1 MSDRLSLLAYQAG
14 LVTTPTSEQAAQAAN
29 DLCVEQRL
37 MRVGDPLP
45 IVFCRREGNV
55 GGCLVSPGATEARF
69 SNSATNVL
77 TASWHLVLGEGPMD
91 PIQVRDVFQCAC
103 RVGTSTSAFGRRA
116 GSWSPG
122 NTTVDRGG
130 TYTRWELPRFCGA
143 AGTFEKLTTLSF
155 VNTYQNGEDWNRQIH
170 VFSRGGRHVTRLL
183 DGVTGSSSNVVDL
196 YLYLL
201 RTVERVP
208 ESMIDMQSLRHA
220 ARFTELLGMR
230 WDGVLG
236 GEQTENLD
244 DWCENVL
251 KPFFLLARTR
261 RYGMEGLMPLLP
273 TNSDGSLYLGRV
285 GPHATLTET
294 ELDLETWSLE
304 FLSLA
309 DRRPICAQMQ
319 WRQQGDGVDSIV
331 RTSEVRFA
339 APFNAPDG
347 PFEQHDLSWF
357 ATNETHAVKVGAYV
371 VAHRAMATHTLE
383 VSARPGT
390 HNTTLGDG
398 SVVRVRVPRAVDG
411 DELAVHDYLYRV
423 NSVGKDLTGETKYSL
438 IHVPLDAQ
446 GRSAVAFSV
455 YRATSSGVLLPIT
468 KTGPVCDVNSS
479 SNTDPLAED
488 VLDWEEFDEESEVEL
503 PLEDMPLDDPLEGP
517 IEEALPE
524 FDLEDPE
531 GLDPLPPLGLGTGP
545 SPMPPEGVP
554 EQPDGPPM
562 PPGSPDGGMG
572 APSSECY
579 LETYTVEDNIGNMTK
594 ETKWV
599 CPNQNPD
606 GPPNTPSAALPGA
619 QAPPEP
625 GYPPE
630 GPEGPGGPQWGAP
643 GAPKVGISWDLE
655 FEEELSS
662 YWNEGKDQNGQV
674 PTGPLGGPLY
684 PAGTSPGKWAKKSM
698 LNVNSWWHVAI
709 GSTTYIPGASN
720 PNQTSR
726 GMGISA
732 IRKASVPGTPDQVLN
747 STGQGFNGTAPIAV
761 GPWRTIVFNSN
772 IRNLKIR
779 KHGTQDPF
787 QPTPPPKPHQY

>member
-1 MSDRLSLLAYQAG
+1 MSDSLSLLAYQAG
-14 LVTTPTSEQAAQAAN
+14 LVTTPSSEQAAEAAN

-55 GGCLVSPGATEARF
+55 GGCLVSPGATEAGF

-122 NTTVDRGG
+122 NATVDRGG

-143 AGTFEKLTTLSF
+143 AGTFDDLTTLSF
-155 VNTYQNGEDWNRQIH
+155 VNTFNDGEEWNRQVH

-183 DGVTGSSSNVVDL
+183 DGVTGPSSNVVDL

-208 ESMIDMQSLRHA
+208 ESMIDMESLKHA
-220 ARFTELLGMR
+220 ARFTNLLGMR

-273 TNSDGSLYLGRV
+273 TNSDGSLYLGPV

-294 ELDLETWSLE
+294 ELDLETWSLQ

-309 DRRPICAQMQ
+309 DRRPICAQIQ

-398 SVVRVRVPRAVDG
+398 SVVRVRVPRVVDG

-438 IHVPLDAQ
+438 IHMPIDEK
-446 GRSAVAFSV
+446 GRSAVAVSV
-455 YRATSSGVLLPIT
+455 YRATPSGVLLPIT
-468 KTGPVCDVNSS
+468 RTGPVCDTNSS

-488 VLDWEEFDEESEVEL
+488 VLDWEEFDDEYDVEL
-503 PLEDMPLDDPLEGP
+503 PLDDMPLDDPLDSL
-517 IEEALPE
+517 EEEPLPE
-524 FDLEDPE
+524 LDLEDLGDLEDPFDS
-531 GLDPLPPLGLGTGP
+531 GDPFDPEDIEFLPPLGLGMGP
-545 SPMPPEGVP
+545 IPMPPAGQPPALPEPPAP
-554 EQPDGPPM
+554 EQPLGDPA
-562 PPGSPDGGMG
+562 GGG
-572 APSSECY
+572 LPEAPS
-579 LETYTVEDNIGNMTK
+579 
-594 ETKWV
+594 
-599 CPNQNPD
+599 NPD
-606 GPPNTPSAALPGA
+606 LPNTPSTTLPGA
-619 QAPPEP
+619 QAPGDPTAPPEP

-630 GPEGPGGPQWGAP
+630 GPEGAGGPQWGPP
-643 GAPKVGISWDLE
+643 GAPKVGVRYDIY
-655 FEEELSS
+655 FEQMMDTYYTTVLGPD
-662 YWNEGKDQNGQV
+662 GKPLLNAFGQ
-674 PTGPLGGPLY
+674 PSY
-684 PAGTSPGKWAKKSM
+684 PAGVDKGTWGSYTMQGVS
-698 LNVNSWWHVAI
+698 SWYHVQEGWTRYSATGFI
-709 GSTTYIPGASN
+709 N
-720 PNQTSR
+720 PPTIE
-726 GMGISA
+726 GVMGISA
-732 IRKASVPGTPDQVLN
+732 IKPPDVPGTPSQTLN
-747 STGQGFNGTAPIAV
+747 STGQGFNGESRSAD
-761 GPWRTIVFNSN
+761 GNSRMLVWFHQ
-772 IRNLKIR
+772 IRNFKIR
-779 KHGTQDPF
+779 IHGSGQEF
-787 QPTPPPKPHQY
+787 QASPPPKPHKY

>member
-1 MSDRLSLLAYQAG
+1 MSDSLSLLAYQGG
-14 LVTTPTSEQAAQAAN
+14 LVSTPSTEQAAQAAN

-69 SNSATNVL
+69 SNDAANVL

-122 NTTVDRGG
+122 NLTVDRGAN
-130 TYTRWELPRFCGA
+130 YIRWELPRFCGA
-143 AGTFEKLTTLSF
+143 AGTFERLTTLSF

-183 DGVTGSSSNVVDL
+183 DGVTGPSSNVVDL

-201 RTVERVP
+201 RAVERVP
-208 ESMIDMQSLRHA
+208 ESMIDLESLKHA
-220 ARFTELLGMR
+220 ARFTNLLGMR

-251 KPFFLLARTR
+251 KPYFLLARTR

-273 TNSDGSLYLGRV
+273 TNNDGSLFLGRV

-294 ELDLETWSLE
+294 ELDLESWSLE

-357 ATNETHAVKVGAYV
+357 ATNEMHAVKVGAYV
-371 VAHRAMATHTLE
+371 VAHRALVTHTLE

-398 SVVRVRVPRAVDG
+398 SIVRVRVPRAVDG

-423 NSVGKDLTGETKYSL
+423 NSVGKDLMGETKYQL
-438 IHVPLDAQ
+438 IHMPIDAQ
-446 GRSAVAFSV
+446 GRSAVAQTV
-455 YRATSSGVLLPIT
+455 YNAQTSGVLLPIT

-479 SNTDPLAED
+479 SNTNSLGEDVVPWTPFDDPIDPLD
-488 VLDWEEFDEESEVEL
+488 PGPIPD
-503 PLEDMPLDDPLEGP
+503 PLDPP
-517 IEEALPE
+517 VPE
-524 FDLEDPE
+524 
-531 GLDPLPPLGLGTGP
+531 PLPPLPPDGP
-545 SPMPPEGVP
+545 LPGPEP
-554 EQPDGPPM
+554 LPPDGPPE
-562 PPGSPDGGMG
+562 P
-572 APSSECY
+572 
-579 LETYTVEDNIGNMTK
+579 
-594 ETKWV
+594 
-599 CPNQNPD
+599 PD
-606 GPPNTPSAALPGA
+606 GPPEPPTGAPSLPGA
-619 QAPPEP
+619 PELPNPDLPPPPGGPAPGDPTAPPEP

-630 GPEGPGGPQWGAP
+630 GPEGPGGPQWGPP
-643 GAPKVGISWDLE
+643 GAPKVGVLWDLE
-655 FEEELSS
+655 FEEL
-662 YWNEGKDQNGQV
+662 YTIYFGEGVDETGKVILNAFGQV
-674 PTGPLGGPLY
+674 RY
-684 PAGTSPGKWAKKSM
+684 PASVDRGTKWVKKTILGAS
-698 LNVNSWWHVAI
+698 SWWHNSI
-709 GSTTYIPGASN
+709 GFTKYVYGPSN
-720 PNQTSR
+720 PNLQNRLMGVNAYTQTWP
-726 GMGISA
+726 GGISS
-732 IRKASVPGTPDQVLN
+732 I
-747 STGQGFNGTAPIAV
+747 GQGFTGGDAPILV
-761 GPWRTIVFNSN
+761 GPWSRIVFESN
-772 IRNLKIR
+772 IRNFKVR

-787 QPTPPPKPHQY
+787 QPHPPPKPHSY

>member
-1 MSDRLSLLAYQAG
+1 MSDSLSLLAYQGG
-14 LVTTPTSEQAAQAAN
+14 LVTTPSSEQAAEAAN

-55 GGCLVSPGATEARF
+55 GGCLVSPGATEAGF
-69 SNSATNVL
+69 SNNATNVL

-91 PIQVRDVFQCAC
+91 PIQERDVFQCAC
-103 RVGTSTSAFGRRA
+103 RVGVSTQAFGRRA

-122 NTTVDRGG
+122 NVTVDRGAN
-130 TYTRWELPRFCGA
+130 YTRWELPRFCGA
-143 AGTFEKLTTLSF
+143 AGTFERLTTLSF
-155 VNTYQNGEDWNRQIH
+155 VNTYQDGEDWNRQIH

-183 DGVTGSSSNVVDL
+183 DGVTGPSSNVVDL

-201 RTVERVP
+201 RAVERVP
-208 ESMIDMQSLRHA
+208 ESMIDMESLKHA
-220 ARFTELLGMR
+220 ARFTNLLGMR

-251 KPFFLLARTR
+251 KPYFLLARTR

-273 TNSDGSLYLGRV
+273 TNNDGSIYMGRV
-285 GPHATLTET
+285 GPHATLTEAD
-294 ELDLETWSLE
+294 LDLETWNLQ

-331 RTSEVRFA
+331 RTSEVRFKP
-339 APFNAPDG
+339 PFNAPDG

-357 ATNETHAVKVGAYV
+357 ATNEMHAVKIGAYV
-371 VAHRAMATHTLE
+371 VAHRAMVTHTLE

-398 SVVRVRVPRAVDG
+398 SIVRVRVPRAVDG

-423 NSVGKDLTGETKYSL
+423 NSVGKDLMGETKYQL
-438 IHVPLDAQ
+438 IHMPIDAQ
-446 GRSAVAFSV
+446 GRSSVAQTV
-455 YRATSSGVLLPIT
+455 YSAQPSGVLLPIT

-479 SNTDPLAED
+479 SNTNSLGED
-488 VLDWEEFDEESEVEL
+488 VVPWPPFD
-503 PLEDMPLDDPLEGP
+503 
-517 IEEALPE
+517 
-524 FDLEDPE
+524 
-531 GLDPLPPLGLGTGP
+531 DPLPPLDPGPLGDPLDDLPLDGP
-545 SPMPPEGVP
+545 SPDVPLPGPEP
-554 EQPDGPPM
+554 LPPDGPPE
-562 PPGSPDGGMG
+562 PP
-572 APSSECY
+572 
-579 LETYTVEDNIGNMTK
+579 T
-594 ETKWV
+594 
-599 CPNQNPD
+599 
-606 GPPNTPSAALPGA
+606 PPEPPAGVPPLPGEPDLPSLDLPPLPGDPGPTA
-619 QAPPEP
+619 PTAPPEP

-630 GPEGPGGPQWGAP
+630 GPEGPSGPQWGPP
-643 GAPKVGISWDLE
+643 GAPKVGISWDLS

-674 PTGPLGGPLY
+674 PTGPFGGPQY
-684 PAGTSPGKWAKKSM
+684 PAGTSPGTWEKKTM
-698 LNVNSWWHVAI
+698 LNVSSWWHVAV

-720 PNQTSR
+720 PNQATKS
-726 GMGISA
+726 MGISA
-732 IRKASVPGTPDQVLN
+732 IRKATTPGTPDQVLN
-747 STGQGFNGTAPIAV
+747 STGQGFNGTTKLPV

-779 KHGTQDPF
+779 KHGTEDPF

>member
-14 LVTTPTSEQAAQAAN
+14 LVTTPTSERAAQAAN

-69 SNSATNVL
+69 TNDATNVL

-91 PIQVRDVFQCAC
+91 PIQERDVFQCAC

-143 AGTFEKLTTLSF
+143 AGTFDKLTTLSF

-183 DGVTGSSSNVVDL
+183 DGVSGPSSNVVDL

-273 TNSDGSLYLGRV
+273 TNNNGSLYLGRV
-285 GPHATLTET
+285 GPHATLTEA
-294 ELDLETWSLE
+294 ELDLETWSLQ

-309 DRRPICAQMQ
+309 DRRPICAQIQ

-411 DELAVHDYLYRV
+411 DELAVHDYIYRV

-438 IHVPLDAQ
+438 IHMPLDAQ
-446 GRSAVAFSV
+446 GRSAVAAAV
-455 YRATSSGVLLPIT
+455 YGARPSGVLLPIT
-468 KTGPVCDVNSS
+468 KTGPVCDVNSA
-479 SNTDPLAED
+479 SNTDPLGQD
-488 VLDWEEFDEESEVEL
+488 LVDFS
-503 PLEDMPLDDPLEGP
+503 PFDDPLAPLDPGP
-517 IEEALPE
+517 LG
-524 FDLEDPE
+524 DP
-531 GLDPLPPLGLGTGP
+531 LDPLPPLDLPELPPLEPLDLPELPPLEPPTTP
-545 SPMPPEGVP
+545 TLPDSP
-554 EQPDGPPM
+554 
-562 PPGSPDGGMG
+562 
-572 APSSECY
+572 
-579 LETYTVEDNIGNMTK
+579 
-594 ETKWV
+594 
-599 CPNQNPD
+599 NPD
-606 GPPNTPSAALPGA
+606 APPPDTTPGDPT
-619 QAPPEP
+619 APPEP

-772 IRNLKIR
+772 IRNIKIR

>member
-14 LVTTPTSEQAAQAAN
+14 LVTTPTSERAAQAAN

-69 SNSATNVL
+69 TNDATNVL

-143 AGTFEKLTTLSF
+143 AGTFDKLTTLSF
-155 VNTYQNGEDWNRQIH
+155 VNTYQDGEDWNRQIH

-183 DGVTGSSSNVVDL
+183 DGVTGPSSNVVDL

-220 ARFTELLGMR
+220 ARFTDLLGMR

-251 KPFFLLARTR
+251 KPYFLLARTR

-273 TNSDGSLYLGRV
+273 TNNDGSLYLGRV

-294 ELDLETWSLE
+294 ELDLETWSLQ

-309 DRRPICAQMQ
+309 DRRPICAQIQ

-423 NSVGKDLTGETKYSL
+423 TSVGKDLTGETKYSL
-438 IHVPLDAQ
+438 IHMPLDAQ
-446 GRSAVAFSV
+446 GRSAVAAAV
-455 YRATSSGVLLPIT
+455 YGARPSGVLLPIT
-468 KTGPVCDVNSS
+468 KTGPVCDVNSA
-479 SNTDPLAED
+479 SNTDPLGED
-488 VLDWEEFDEESEVEL
+488 VVPWPPF
-503 PLEDMPLDDPLEGP
+503 DDPLPPLDPGP
-517 IEEALPE
+517 LG
-524 FDLEDPE
+524 DP
-531 GLDPLPPLGLGTGP
+531 LDPLPPEPLPPLGPPDGPLPEPEP
-545 SPMPPEGVP
+545 SP
-554 EQPDGPPM
+554 PDGPPE
-562 PPGSPDGGMG
+562 PPTPEPASGEPLGDPGGDSPD
-572 APSSECY
+572 AP
-579 LETYTVEDNIGNMTK
+579 
-594 ETKWV
+594 
-599 CPNQNPD
+599 PPD
-606 GPPNTPSAALPGA
+606 PTPTPTAPT
-619 QAPPEP
+619 APPEP

-643 GAPKVGISWDLE
+643 GAPKVGVFYDIY
-655 FEEELSS
+655 FEQMMDM
-662 YWNEGKDQNGQV
+662 YYTTVVGPDGKPLLNFYGQ
-674 PTGPLGGPLY
+674 PAY
-684 PAGTSPGKWAKKSM
+684 PAGVDKGTWGSYTMQGVSSWYHVQEGWARYSPAGP
-698 LNVNSWWHVAI
+698 I
-709 GSTTYIPGASN
+709 N
-720 PNQTSR
+720 PPTL
-726 GMGISA
+726 GVMGISA
-732 IRKASVPGTPDQVLN
+732 IKPPDVPGTPSQTLN
-747 STGQGFNGTAPIAV
+747 SAGQGFSGETRSSDGNS
-761 GPWRTIVFNSN
+761 RTLVFFHQ
-772 IRNLKIR
+772 IRNFKIR
-779 KHGTQDPF
+779 IHGSGQEF
-787 QPTPPPKPHQY
+787 QTFPPPKPFKY

>member
-1 MSDRLSLLAYQAG
+1 MSDSLSLLAYQAG
-14 LVTTPTSEQAAQAAN
+14 LVTTPSSEQAAEAAN

-55 GGCLVSPGATEARF
+55 GGCLVSPGATEAGF

-122 NTTVDRGG
+122 NATVDRGG

-143 AGTFEKLTTLSF
+143 AGTFDDLTTLSF
-155 VNTYQNGEDWNRQIH
+155 VNTFNDGEEWNRQVH

-183 DGVTGSSSNVVDL
+183 DGVTGPSSNVVDL

-208 ESMIDMQSLRHA
+208 ESMIDMESLKHA
-220 ARFTELLGMR
+220 ARFTNLLGMR

-273 TNSDGSLYLGRV
+273 TNSDGSLYLGPV

-294 ELDLETWSLE
+294 ELDLETWSLQ

-309 DRRPICAQMQ
+309 DRRPICAQIQ

-398 SVVRVRVPRAVDG
+398 SVVRVRVPRVVDG

-438 IHVPLDAQ
+438 IHMPIDEK
-446 GRSAVAFSV
+446 GRSAVAVSV
-455 YRATSSGVLLPIT
+455 YRATPSGVLLPIT
-468 KTGPVCDVNSS
+468 RTGPVCDTNSS

-488 VLDWEEFDEESEVEL
+488 VLDWEEFDDEYDVEL
-503 PLEDMPLDDPLEGP
+503 PLDDMPLDDPLDSL
-517 IEEALPE
+517 EEEPLPE
-524 FDLEDPE
+524 LDLEDLGDPFDSGDPFDPE
-531 GLDPLPPLGLGTGP
+531 DIDFLPPLGLGMGP
-545 SPMPPEGVP
+545 IPVPPAGQPPALPEPPAP
-554 EQPDGPPM
+554 EQPLGDPAGDGLPE
-562 PPGSPDGGMG
+562 
-572 APSSECY
+572 APS
-579 LETYTVEDNIGNMTK
+579 
-594 ETKWV
+594 
-599 CPNQNPD
+599 NPD
-606 GPPNTPSAALPGA
+606 LPNTPTAALPGA
-619 QAPPEP
+619 QAPTTPTAPPEP

-630 GPEGPGGPQWGAP
+630 GPEGPGGPQWGPP
-643 GAPKVGISWDLE
+643 GGPKVGVSWDLE

-674 PTGPLGGPLY
+674 PTGPFGGPQY
-684 PAGTSPGKWAKKSM
+684 PAGTSPGTWQKKTM
-698 LNVNSWWHVAI
+698 LNVSSWWHVAV

-720 PNQTSR
+720 PNQATKS
-726 GMGISA
+726 MGISA
-732 IRKASVPGTPDQVLN
+732 IRKAERPGTPDQVLN

-779 KHGTQDPF
+779 RHGTQDPF